1 MYDTTETVQYEIAD
15 VFASQGSVAGKSKA
29 FDILMSKDDF
39 MGAADVISSIRLLG
53 TDAASKYADIA
64 ERCIELTVNPDSAK
78 IRLRGEREFLLQLIA
93 DNSYL
98 YSGKAMTLYKF
109 AFDTIL
115 PDYTPMFEDVIAP
128 KSKSVEAPQLPNIF
142 TVYPNPTTGLVT
154 VIIDRDDINDEIIE
168 FLEHYG
174 MQDIEDCENVTVS
187 ILDINGRM
195 LQTQEFNYEEEITLN
210 IGDYVP
216 GAYLVEIRS
225 CFSDVFSTKII
236 KM

>member
-1 MYDTTETVQYEIAD
+1 M
-15 VFASQGSVAGKSKA
+15 AGKM
-29 FDILMSKDDF
+29 LTELQ
-39 MGAADVISSIRLLG
+39 SINSVKYGR
-53 TDAASKYADIA
+53 YADIGWLYLHTISDTID
-64 ERCIELTVNPDSAK
+64 RKPDLQKNEMLLLSA
-78 IRLRGEREFLLQLIA
+78 IA

-109 AFDTIL
+109 ALDTIL

-154 VIIDRDDINDEIIE
+154 VIIDRDDINDEMIE

-195 LQTQEFNYEEEITLN
+195 LQTQEFNYEDEITLN

-216 GAYLVEIRS
+216 GAYIVEIRS

>member
-1 MYDTTETVQYEIAD
+1 MVGMTKIFDY
-15 VFASQGSVAGKSKA
+15 FASKT
-29 FDILMSKDDF
+29 DINTKIMACNILVSDNKYND
-39 MGAADVISSIRLLG
+39 AHQQITSIRSLG

-64 ERCIELTVNPDSAK
+64 ERCIELSVNPDTAK

-98 YSGKAMTLYKF
+98 YSGKAMSLYKF

-128 KSKSVEAPQLPNIF
+128 KSKSAEAPQLPNIF
-142 TVYPNPTTGLVT
+142 TIYPNPTTGLVT
-154 VIIDRDDINDEIIE
+154 VIIDRNEINDEMIE

-187 ILDINGRM
+187 ILDSNGRM

-216 GAYLVEIRS
+216 GAYIVEIRS

-236 KM
+236 KI

>member
-1 MYDTTETVQYEIAD
+1 M
-15 VFASQGSVAGKSKA
+15 AGKM
-29 FDILMSKDDF
+29 LTELQ
-39 MGAADVISSIRLLG
+39 SINSVKYGR
-53 TDAASKYADIA
+53 YADIGWLYLHTISDTID
-64 ERCIELTVNPDSAK
+64 RKPDLQKNEMLLLSA
-78 IRLRGEREFLLQLIA
+78 IA

-154 VIIDRDDINDEIIE
+154 VIIDRDDINDEMIE

-195 LQTQEFNYEEEITLN
+195 LQTQEFNYEDEITLN

-216 GAYLVEIRS
+216 GAYIVEIRS

>member
-1 MYDTTETVQYEIAD
+1 M
-15 VFASQGSVAGKSKA
+15 AGKM
-29 FDILMSKDDF
+29 LTELQ
-39 MGAADVISSIRLLG
+39 SINSVKYGR
-53 TDAASKYADIA
+53 YADIGWLYLHTISDTID
-64 ERCIELTVNPDSAK
+64 RKPDLQK
-78 IRLRGEREFLLQLIA
+78 NEMLLLYAIA

-154 VIIDRDDINDEIIE
+154 VIIDRDDINDEMIE
-168 FLEHYG
+168 FLEQYG

-195 LQTQEFNYEEEITLN
+195 LQTQEFNYEDEITLN

-216 GAYLVEIRS
+216 GAYIVEIRS

>member
-1 MYDTTETVQYEIAD
+1 MVDLNIDY
-15 VFASQGSVAGKSKA
+15 KSKA
-29 FDILMSKDDF
+29 FNILLSKNDFTGASELVADIRS
-39 MGAADVISSIRLLG
+39 LG
-53 TDAASKYADIA
+53 TDAANKYADVA
-64 ERCIELTVNPDSAK
+64 EFVIERNANPNMAK
-78 IRLRGEREFLLQLIA
+78 IRLHDKREYLEELIA
-93 DNSYL
+93 DSSYL
-98 YSGKAMTLYKF
+98 YSGKAMALYKF

-115 PDYTPMFEDVIAP
+115 LDYTPMFEEVIAP

-154 VIIDRDDINDEIIE
+154 VVIDRDDINDEMIE

-195 LQTQEFNYEEEITLN
+195 LQTQEFNYEDEITLN
-210 IGDYVP
+210 IGNYVP
-216 GAYLVEIRS
+216 GAYIIEIRS
-225 CFSDVFSTKII
+225 CFSDVFSTQII